1 MGKKFLAQ
9 ELNAPI
15 TKNHGLS
22 NRPAQP
28 VATKLTKHGDK

>member
-1 MGKKFLAQ
+1 MGKQFLAQ

-28 VATKLTKHGDK
+28 IVTISLN

>member
-1 MGKKFLAQ
+1 MGKQFLEQ

-28 VATKLTKHGDK
+28 VATISLN